1 MAALGCGA
9 VVVAGGALDYYT
21 WGMWFSAIVNGV
33 ALNGIAN
40 LAAIFGVEPFW
51 WYGPAL
57 VVLSGGLAVAGA
69 LGLALSWRAS
79 WPLLAVGGA
88 ILAGF
93 SLIGHKETRF
103 VFMLTPI
110 WLIGLAALT
119 ADRGGLLAAAVP
131 RMRRAAPAVA
141 GVLVAGFAV
150 ISMLG
155 LVDRLPG
162 ERRYLRPNI
171 ARNPARDAYRALA
184 VRDDVIAVL
193 DASGA
198 SGWYLTPYYDLHH
211 DVPLYWPLSNGYR
224 AVVAAS
230 GALRQPRDCPE
241 AGGGAARVPRAR
253 TGGRLVIWRRVVDP
267 PFTGEASG
275 YERRIH
281 ALQPVATP
289 PAVRPRW

>member
-1 MAALGCGA
+1 M
-9 VVVAGGALDYYT
+9 
-21 WGMWFSAIVNGV
+21 
-33 ALNGIAN
+33 
-40 LAAIFGVEPFW
+40 
-51 WYGPAL
+51 
-57 VVLSGGLAVAGA
+57 VLSGGLAVAGA
-69 LGLALSWRAS
+69 LGLALGWRAS

-93 SLIGHKETRF
+93 SVIGHKETRF

-110 WLIGLAALT
+110 WLIGLAALA

-184 VRDDVIAVL
+184 VRGDVIAVL

-198 SGWYLTPYYDLHH
+198 SGWYSPPYYDLHH
-211 DVPLYWPLSNGYR
+211 DVPLDLAAQQWVSRCRRR
-224 AVVAAS
+224 A

-241 AGGGAARVPRAR
+241 AGGGAGRVPRAR
-253 TGGRLVIWRRVVDP
+253 TGGAGW
-267 PFTGEASG
+267 
-275 YERRIH
+275 
-281 ALQPVATP
+281 
-289 PAVRPRW
+289 